1 VAPIITGL
9 LLLLL
14 LLTDFNNCYL
24 RVGLMSYC
32 PELRLWTGQL
42 FIAGKFVVNRWVPTS
57 AGSFNVVF
65 PHRFDAVI
73 AGKQ

>member
-14 LLTDFNNCYL
+14 LLTDFNTCYL
-24 RVGLMSYC
+24 HVGLMSYC
-32 PELRLWTGQL
+32 PELRPWAGQL
-42 FIAGKFVVNRWVPTS
+42 FLAGKFVVSRWVPTS
-57 AGSFNVVF
+57 AGSFNVLF
-65 PHRFDAVI
+65 PHKFEAVI